1 EGLRHSVPVTLTE
14 DAHII
19 VVATGQH
26 EPQNPK
32 LTSPRRQVPPFAVTN
47 PIFVDIDGNGLVPNK
62 DTLGEPLPVA
72 RPDRSRWL
80 PVHVIARRSFVL
92 RFAGDEFHRRFGSS
106 DGDDLRLARVVTT
119 NEFQTA
125 EYRHYSGRRPGL
137 WRHRWNIRWHGAN
150 P

>member
-1 EGLRHSVPVTLTE
+1 FRLPLPV
-14 DAHII
+14 AAPI
-19 VVATGQH
+19 
-26 EPQNPK
+26 
-32 LTSPRRQVPPFAVTN
+32 VPPFAGTN
-47 PIFVDIDGNGLVPNK
+47 PRLVGIGGEGFVPYKGPR
-62 DTLGEPLPVA
+62 GEPAPGA
-72 RPDRSRWL
+72 GPGRDRWL
-80 PVHVIARRSFVL
+80 PVHVIAHRSFVL